1 MGCGTSK
8 PAAVAATTD
17 LKPAVASK
25 QPNVPSRNAAP
36 SPSAARA
43 KAAPIKQTAEKNPT
57 SQSTAKTVVLVQS
70 SLATKTST
78 ESIAPE
84 SPPDAIKLY
93 DSHQNEPQIEP
104 ETQQDVEI
112 EKPETLQQHHEPV
125 IPPPHPEPPQ
135 PTTTVAPKTETQAES
150 VTTSSSIRDSITSV
164 PELTRKTSLPSDPT
178 PIAKQT
184 IYEAKSSNSMQV
196 TDPEDRPPPRI
207 IGAFGG
213 DAELDSG
220 EPITGIKGLL
230 LGKKKKQGNA
240 AAAVIV
246 IKADGSQDPQRGE
259 KQGSGQL
266 ERLGSLE
273 SLEAF
278 ETSYLENAV
287 VDGPRFADGNG
298 VKRKASITSPVQEED
313 HHPFSVFD

>member
-17 LKPAVASK
+17 IKPTVASK

-36 SPSAARA
+36 SPSPARA
-43 KAAPIKQTAEKNPT
+43 KATPKQITEKNPT

-70 SLATKTST
+70 SLTSKTST

-104 ETQQDVEI
+104 ETEQEVEV
-112 EKPETLQQHHEPV
+112 EKPETLHQHHEPV
-125 IPPPHPEPPQ
+125 VPPPHPEPPQ
-135 PTTTVAPKTETQAES
+135 PTTTFAPKPETQAES

-164 PELTRKTSLPSDPT
+164 PELTRKTSQPSDPI
-178 PIAKQT
+178 PIAQQT
-184 IYEAKSSNSMQV
+184 IYETKSSNSMQV

-246 IKADGSQDPQRGE
+246 IKADGSQDPQRAE

-313 HHPFSVFD
+313 HHPFSVF

>member
-17 LKPAVASK
+17 LKPTVASK

-36 SPSAARA
+36 SPSPARA
-43 KAAPIKQTAEKNPT
+43 KAAPMKQSAEKNPT

-70 SLATKTST
+70 SLPSKTST

-84 SPPDAIKLY
+84 SPPDAIQLY
-93 DSHQNEPQIEP
+93 DSHQNEPQRESQN
-104 ETQQDVEI
+104 EQEVELQ
-112 EKPETLQQHHEPV
+112 KPETLHQHHEPV
-125 IPPPHPEPPQ
+125 VPPPNPEPPQ
-135 PTTTVAPKTETQAES
+135 PATTIAPKTETQAES
-150 VTTSSSIRDSITSV
+150 VTTSSSIRDSVTSV
-164 PELTRKTSLPSDPT
+164 PELTRKTSLPSDPI
-178 PIAKQT
+178 PIAQQT

-230 LGKKKKQGNA
+230 LGKKKKQANA

-246 IKADGSQDPQRGE
+246 IKADGSQDPQRGAN
-259 KQGSGQL
+259 QGSGQL

-278 ETSYLENAV
+278 EASYMENAE
-287 VDGPRFADGNG
+287 VDAPRFADGNG

>member
-17 LKPAVASK
+17 LKPTVASK

-36 SPSAARA
+36 SPSPARA
-43 KAAPIKQTAEKNPT
+43 KAAPIKQTAEKNPI
-57 SQSTAKTVVLVQS
+57 SQSTAKTVVIVQS
-70 SLATKTST
+70 SLTSKTST

-93 DSHQNEPQIEP
+93 DSHQNEHQSEPQNGQEA
-104 ETQQDVEI
+104 EL
-112 EKPETLQQHHEPV
+112 EKPETLHQHHEPV
-125 IPPPHPEPPQ
+125 VPPPNPEPPQ
-135 PTTTVAPKTETQAES
+135 HTTTIEPKTGTKEES
-150 VTTSSSIRDSITSV
+150 VSASSSIRDSVISG
-164 PELTRKTSLPSDPT
+164 PELTRKTSLPIDPI
-178 PIAKQT
+178 PIAQQT
-184 IYEAKSSNSMQV
+184 IYEAKSSNSMKV
-196 TDPEDRPPPRI
+196 SDPEDRPPPRI

-240 AAAVIV
+240 AAAVVV

-298 VKRKASITSPVQEED
+298 VKRKASITSPVQDEE